1 LRIKNRRKK
10 YLKILKGK
18 TTLTAL
24 FLLLALSASLFAMP
38 IVNAQNYANLV
49 MNPQSDYALIDRS
62 GFDIDLNGPSAPIN
76 NVTLWIKYPGRS
88 DFTYIGGFPTTSSGD
103 LDIYTGQ
110 SPPTPPFVFNETGD
124 FELQWRVPPQTD
136 VPANPSDPDGYWN
149 SNIEVVSCVTTLPPT
164 VYHTWVYVSASPEL
178 TGVGEE
184 MLLVCWTAEMP
195 PDIGEQSGQVSS
207 PTGRAGWYDM
217 KIQVWDPDNQT
228 EIVNMP
234 YSDPVGA
241 NYISYTPTKVGTYRI
256 QAIFPETIKENIE
269 SGAKRLYTAEKSPIA
284 EFEVV
289 AEQRQPWVDAPLPNN
304 YWTRP
309 LYGASRDWYV
319 LTGNWLSGSANV
331 WPMGGSGGTT
341 DPFGWGPAPESAHIL
356 WSKPFYIGGIMDTRF
371 GSINYQTSHYQGVT
385 FGANIILNGKIHT
398 DDLRLNMGTAHGGG
412 GWQVLSLYTGETLF
426 EDFELN
432 DPSFGQ
438 IYLYESPNQHGGFSY
453 LWRTSGVT
461 YPDQVHIAYAEP
473 NDDIRQLPVRTRA
486 SRLVDSSTISTR
498 GTEWEMID
506 ANTLQTICYIANVS
520 TSGEGVYGKDGSI
533 CYYDTYRE
541 GGDWRLSVWNSSHG
555 TMVISQQGTGAW
567 QWRPAGGGFGG
578 SNPFFGSTA
587 YDNVHNGELFFCLD
601 VPIPSLSGYDSADI
615 EVVREGEYLIVG
627 DQGWNDEDG
636 ITPGWMMGISLERGN
651 EGNKLWESTFT
662 PPFASQALNISR
674 PGTFTGG
681 MQMVGVYPEDEVI
694 TFESVRQL
702 SRWGF
707 DLKTGQLLWTI
718 TDDPQ
723 MNYYGQNEDV
733 YQGLLIT
740 SGSYSGKI
748 RAFDIRTGELEW
760 EYICE
765 NEGFESPYGN
775 YPVGIRAISDGKIYT
790 TTSEHSYTHP
800 LYRGRNLRCIN
811 ATDGT
816 EVWSILDFGGSVAI
830 ADGILVTGNSMDNRV
845 YCYGKGPSATTV
857 TASPKVS
864 VHGTSVVVEG
874 TVTDQTTSGQRNIND
889 EVDFT
894 LQGTPA
900 ISDEDMTAWME
911 YMFMDQGFPSDA
923 KGVEVTLTVVDP
935 NSNVYEIGTTTS
947 DTSGNFALTFE
958 PLVPGDYQIIACFD
972 GSRSYGPSQA
982 TTHMTVEE
990 APAATPMPTP
1000 EPASIADMYFLPVS
1014 AGIIIAIVVIGILI
1028 ILMLRRR

>member
-1 LRIKNRRKK
+1 MNLPGAEGDIH
-10 YLKILKGK
+10 YV
-18 TTLTAL
+18 
-24 FLLLALSASLFAMP
+24 LL
-38 IVNAQNYANLV
+38 NAINY
-49 MNPQSDYALIDRS
+49 
-62 GFDIDLNGPSAPIN
+62 DIDLNGPSEPGIPME
-76 NVTLWIKYPGRS
+76 LWVKYPGRA
-88 DFTYIGGFPTTSSGD
+88 DFTLIYNGTTLTVAINGD
-103 LDIYTGQ
+103 LDVYTGV
-110 SPPTPPFVFNETGD
+110 TYCNAIDDVFMFNETGD
-124 FELQWRVPPQTD
+124 FELQWRSPQIGD
-136 VPANPSDPDGYWN
+136 
-149 SNIEVVSCVTTLPPT
+149 SNIEIARVVSSTSEIPPQG
-164 VYHTWVYVSASPEL
+164 YRTWVYVAASPEL
-178 TGVGEE
+178 IGVGQEV
-184 MLLVCWTAEMP
+184 MLVTWTAEMP

-217 KIQVWDPDNQT
+217 QIQVWDPDNET
-228 EIVNMP
+228 EILNLP

-241 NYISYTPTKVGTYRI
+241 NYIPYTPTKVGTYRI
-256 QAIFPETIKENIE
+256 QAIFPETIKESV
-269 SGAKRLYTAEKSPIA
+269 SGERSLYTGEVSPIG
-284 EFEVV
+284 EFEVQN
-289 AEQRQPWVDAPLPNN
+289 EQIQAWVDPPLPNE

-309 LYGASRDWYV
+309 LYGASRNWHV
-319 LTGNWLSGSANV
+319 LTGNWLSGDANV
-331 WPMGGSGGTT
+331 WPHGGGGGTT
-341 DPFGWGPAPESAHIL
+341 NNFGWGPAPESAHIL
-356 WSKPFYIGGIMDTRF
+356 WSKPFYIGGLMDTRF

-398 DDLRLNMGTAHGGG
+398 DDIRLNMGTAHGGG

-438 IYLYESPNQHGGFSY
+438 IYLYESGNQHGGFSY
-453 LWRTSGVT
+453 LWRTSGVE
-461 YPDQVHIAYAEP
+461 YPDRVRIAYARP
-473 NDDIRQLPVRTRA
+473 NDDVRQLPVRIRS
-486 SRLVDSSTISTR
+486 SRTVDSSEVSTG

-520 TSGEGVYGKDGSI
+520 TSGEGVYGKDGSL
-533 CYYDTYRE
+533 CYYRTYTI
-541 GGDWRLSVWNSSHG
+541 GSDWYLSVWNSSHG
-555 TMVISQQGTGAW
+555 TMCISQQGTGAW

-587 YDNVHNGELFFCLD
+587 YNNVHNGELFYCLN
-601 VPIPSLSGYDSADI
+601 VSIPSLSGYDSASI
-615 EVVREGEYLIVG
+615 RAVREGEYFIVG

-651 EGNKLWESTFT
+651 EGNKLWETTFT
-662 PPFASQALNISR
+662 PPFASQILNISQ
-674 PGTFTGG
+674 PGAFTGG
-681 MQMVGVYPEDEVI
+681 MQMAGVYPEDEVI

-707 DLKTGQLLWTI
+707 DLQTGEQLWKI
-718 TDDPQ
+718 DDDPQ
-723 MNYYGQNEDV
+723 MNYYGQNEYV

-740 SGSYSGKI
+740 YGSYSGVI

-760 EYICE
+760 EYVCT

-816 EVWSILDFGGSVAI
+816 EIWSILDFGGSVAI
-830 ADGILVTGNSMDNRV
+830 ADGMLVTGNSMDNRV
-845 YCYGKGPSATTV
+845 YCYGKGRSATTV

-874 TVTDQTTSGQRNIND
+874 TVTDQTGTGQRNIND

-894 LQGTPA
+894 LEGTPA

-911 YMFMDQGFPSDA
+911 YMFMNQAFPADA
-923 KGVEVTLTVVDP
+923 TGVEVVLTVVDP
-935 NSNVYEIGTTTS
+935 NSNVYEIGTTVS
-947 DTSGNFALTFE
+947 DHEGNYYLAFE
-958 PLVPGDYQIIACFD
+958 PLVPGDYQIVASFD
-972 GSRSYGPSQA
+972 GSKSYGPSSA
-982 TTHMTVEE
+982 TTYITVEE

-1000 EPASIADMYFLPVS
+1000 PPASVADMYFLPVS
-1014 AGIIIAIVVIGILI
+1014 AGIIAAIVVIGILI